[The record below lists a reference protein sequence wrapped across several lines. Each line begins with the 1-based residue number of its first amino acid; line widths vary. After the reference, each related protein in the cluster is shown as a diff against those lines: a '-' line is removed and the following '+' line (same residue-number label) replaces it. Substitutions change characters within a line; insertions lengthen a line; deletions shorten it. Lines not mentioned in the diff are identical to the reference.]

1 MEILLPWPSW
11 KKGVHTRITRPGIQP
26 FRIQLVLDIRH
37 YLVPPR
43 PQEAAINTTTPNPLS
58 LAPWTVLEVGGVVM
72 DAKVP
77 ICRLLRGSLRP
88 GPAYRL
94 VFYSPRPPRRG
105 ALGLLASAWS
115 SSRPGG
121 TWPRAETLRVAE
133 QGPPPRRPT
142 RFRPGSA
149 PACLHCSPAL
159 RSCAW
164 RPEQLGGG
172 PRTSQRGVRPDR
184 SGTVLRGPR
193 ERECVPLA
201 S

>member
-1 MEILLPWPSW
+1 MAFLEEGSTHPHHQAWHPTLSYPVSSRYQALPS
-11 KKGVHTRITRPGIQP
+11 
-26 FRIQLVLDIRH
+26 
-37 YLVPPR
+37 PPP